1 MLKEPGSRLTRDE
14 KLLKISQG
22 DKKLAVV
29 SPLSGMVTCLNHA
42 IGEDPSILHDDPY
55 GKGWIC
61 SIRPSDWMAEVTGF
75 AVAEGATDWLRK
87 ELERIRDFRRVL
99 PAEQK
104 MKLPPFICRT
114 EENLLTIYCQPLIL
128 KNGTG
133 SRKNSLNNL
142 PDHNRLISGS
152 QGIFV
157 HCRKITHSLRS
168 IAHLR
173 ETGHRELLSGQ
184 MAR

>member
-1 MLKEPGSRLTRDE
+1 VLKEPGSRLTRGE
-14 KLLKISQG
+14 KLLKISLG
-22 DKKLAVV
+22 DKRLAVV

-99 PAEQK
+99 PAEQE

-114 EENLLTIYCQPLIL
+114 E
-128 KNGTG
+128 
-133 SRKNSLNNL
+133 
-142 PDHNRLISGS
+142 
-152 QGIFV
+152 
-157 HCRKITHSLRS
+157 
-168 IAHLR
+168 
-173 ETGHRELLSGQ
+173 
-184 MAR
+184 